1 MSNFLTIAN
10 LRESELFY
18 FPKSPNKQIF
28 EFIGQMGPNYIYKGN
43 DGVCRAV
50 RDNGTEIKRYNILNT
65 NFKKPFWKDGN

>member
-18 FPKSPNKQIF
+18 FPQSVDKRIY
-28 EFIGQMGPNYIYKGN
+28 EFIGQIGPNYIYKSI
-43 DGVCRAV
+43 DGICRAKK
-50 RDNGTEIKRYNILNT
+50 DDGTEIKRYNILNT